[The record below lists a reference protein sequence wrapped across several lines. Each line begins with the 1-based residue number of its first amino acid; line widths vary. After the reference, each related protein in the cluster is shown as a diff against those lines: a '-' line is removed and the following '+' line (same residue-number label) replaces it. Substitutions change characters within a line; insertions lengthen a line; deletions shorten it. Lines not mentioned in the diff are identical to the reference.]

1 MSIVIEKAMPPDA
14 KALLDYLKQV
24 GGETENLTFGAEGL
38 PVDQEAEARYLAQM
52 KSSKDDVMLLAKEN
66 GKIIGTASLNRL
78 PRRMSHRGDFSI
90 SVLKEYWNQGI
101 GSRLLEQI
109 LVFAREH
116 HFTILDLQVRSV
128 CMKNMAFKKSE
139 HIPLFSWWDK
149 KKFPLITWFSESK
162 TSCLKHLIAKS
173 RKHRFL
179 LFFCVFQRYKP
190 PSSAGESKKD
200 LA

>member
-24 GGETENLTFGAEGL
+24 GGKTENLTFGAEGL

-116 HFTILDLQVRSV
+116 HFTILDLQVRSDNAAAIHLYEKYGFQKV
-128 CMKNMAFKKSE
+128 GTHPAFFMVGQKEISFDYMVLR
-139 HIPLFSWWDK
+139 I
-149 KKFPLITWFSESK
+149 
-162 TSCLKHLIAKS
+162 
-173 RKHRFL
+173 
-179 LFFCVFQRYKP
+179 
-190 PSSAGESKKD
+190 
-200 LA
+200 